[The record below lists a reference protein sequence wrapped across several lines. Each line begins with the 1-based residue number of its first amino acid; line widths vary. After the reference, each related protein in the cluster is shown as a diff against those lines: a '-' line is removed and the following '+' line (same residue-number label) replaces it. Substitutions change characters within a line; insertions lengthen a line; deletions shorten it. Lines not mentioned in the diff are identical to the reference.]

1 MKKIILRIVF
11 PFLVGFGVLIALGLP
26 IGQALFT
33 GICAITGMYIGQ
45 YFSKSRAE
53 KQNTNI

>member
-53 KQNTNI
+53 KKMKG

>member
-1 MKKIILRIVF
+1 MKKIFLRIVF
-11 PFLVGFGVLIALGLP
+11 PFLVGFAVLIALGLP

-53 KQNTNI
+53 KKMNG

>member
-1 MKKIILRIVF
+1 MKKIFLRIVF
-11 PFLVGFGVLIALGLP
+11 PFLVGFGVLIVLGLP
-26 IGQALFT
+26 IGQALFS
-33 GICAITGMYIGQ
+33 GICGMTGLYIGL